1 MTKLVVTKTAV
12 AAPVVAGA
20 TTGEAVVVGGATATT
35 WGAATVALIPPLA
48 AGLVVGCVIGAALDW
63 IYPSKRSLDRMAAM
77 NVNDA
82 IAKKTVANATTPEEC
97 HTAAYLDPFDN
108 FAYKEGMKSRPGI
121 PQPSHNAPNNNSSN
135 SPNPKKPDEPKER
148 RKQPLSKTEAY
159 AKIKDRYEHFE
170 GNKYRIRDGKD
181 PIKIKGKS
189 VERVEWDHSH
199 GGEWEAYPKKKGGDH
214 MGALDPETLE
224 LYKPPVKGRTVKD

>member
-35 WGAATVALIPPLA
+35 WGSVLWGAAPMVVA
-48 AGLVVGCVIGAALDW
+48 AGTGAFIGIGAMRAYEYFFDPEKYKMDLFPTDEQLDA
-63 IYPSKRSLDRMAAM
+63 YNAHLASAK
-77 NVNDA
+77 
-82 IAKKTVANATTPEEC
+82 AKKSAN
-97 HTAAYLDPFDN
+97 N
-108 FAYKEGMKSRPGI
+108 I
-121 PQPSHNAPNNNSSN
+121 PQHIPNVPQNNTPN

-170 GNKYRIRDGKD
+170 GNKYRLRDGKE
-181 PIKIKGKS
+181 PIKIKGKA
-189 VERVEWDHSH
+189 VERVEWDHNH
-199 GGEWEAYPKKKGGDH
+199 GGEWEAYPYKDGGKH
-214 MGALDPETLE
+214 LGALDPETLE
-224 LYKPPVKGRTVKD
+224 LYKGPVKGRNVKS